1 MTCIIVRLFSPARS
15 LGTAGFLAVL
25 VGCGTGPATH
35 TEPPATAPA
44 RPAGGSPVPPARA
57 DGLPVGSKAPAFALK
72 DQQGE
77 ARTLDDFLKKGKVAL
92 VFYRSAKW

>member
-1 MTCIIVRLFSPARS
+1 MTFLLVRQFSPARS
-15 LGTAGFLAVL
+15 LGTAGLLAAL
-25 VGCGTGPATH
+25 VGCGTSPT
-35 TEPPATAPA
+35 TPPEPPATASA

-72 DQQGE
+72 DQKSE
-77 ARTLDDFLKKGKVAL
+77 ERTLEHFLKNGKVAL